1 MNLDNITKLHTIDS
15 VTHSEITEMLPMGW
29 TFGVINEGSEDYI
42 VYENDINMM
51 LRPETPFDLE
61 SIFQNLY
68 SKSVFEFMN
77 DNIVYPFKI
86 YNYIDDEDEQFQ
98 DPYHL
103 PACVNYKTQLNIR
116 LYPEHYFIKG
126 ELQKTIYYSEYD
138 ESTEI
143 FNDEI
148 LLVSFEYERDNLGFA
163 VKRQTKRQWYR
174 TNGVLEETQIK
185 DTLKFYDSQQKI
197 REGKRKRENIMDTI
211 TITVMGMVMQTE
223 LPNPDSIY
231 KSPEEIVVEGRRF
244 LADHKISFSN
254 FIDDANADILTELSE
269 DTTPWLSNVIDANGT
284 KILDYLL
291 YQLS

>member
-1 MNLDNITKLHTIDS
+1 
-15 VTHSEITEMLPMGW
+15 MLPMGW